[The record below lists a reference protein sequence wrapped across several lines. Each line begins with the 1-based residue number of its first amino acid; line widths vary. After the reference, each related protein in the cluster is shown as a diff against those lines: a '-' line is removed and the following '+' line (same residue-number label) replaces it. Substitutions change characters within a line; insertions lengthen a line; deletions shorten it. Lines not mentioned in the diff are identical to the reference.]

1 MRISSQRKIGQIFEC
16 LQPASGIKLTGPG
29 VATKHLRKL
38 DIEEMGCVKDFI
50 GIENSFGQLN
60 SGGRIQQHFDHGRSI
75 NHNHRPSRSD
85 LTDLAGET
93 AAG

>member
-1 MRISSQRKIGQIFEC
+1 MRISSQRKTGQMFEC

-50 GIENSFGQLN
+50 GIENSFGQLS
-60 SGGRIQQHFDHGRSI
+60 SGGRFLLPVVSRLRVQRSVE
-75 NHNHRPSRSD
+75 HPWHS
-85 LTDLAGET
+85 LEALA
-93 AAG
+93 